1 MGNTMIRVFLVD
13 DHALVRTGFRM
24 IFDREADLQLVG
36 EAGSAEEALPL
47 IRASTPD
54 VVVSDLHLPGMSGLE
69 LTERLLRNAG
79 GPRVAIVSM
88 QKDGPMPRRLL
99 EAGASAY
106 LSKDCPGEE
115 LLRAVRACAQRK
127 RYVGAD
133 IAQHLAL
140 GSVDGQDS
148 PFDLLSPREVEIAV
162 RLVRGQRMTEI
173 ALEMNLSVKT
183 VSTHKYRLFD
193 KLGIRDTVTLARMAQ
208 QYGLVETA

>member
-1 MGNTMIRVFLVD
+1 MIRVFLVD

-24 IFDREADLQLVG
+24 IFDREPDMQLVG
-36 EAGSAEEALPL
+36 EAGSAEDALPL

-69 LTERLLRNAG
+69 LTERLLRG
-79 GPRVAIVSM
+79 TLGPRVAIVSM

-115 LLRAVRACAQRK
+115 LLRAVRACARGK

-140 GSVDGQDS
+140 GSVDGQES

-173 ALEMNLSVKT
+173 GLEMNLSVKT